1 MSSGVGIV
9 VNKRWG
15 TYEVIAVG
23 FNYKVKRLTIMPGC
37 ATSTQMHYHRVE
49 EFTVVRGTVELS
61 IGKFED
67 QDEYRSITNYE
78 GDSQRI
84 MYGQWHKLRN
94 PGKIPAEIIE
104 IQMGSYLEEDDIVR
118 DPDDPDSLEAKKE
131 DNPICE
137 PPGPCVSVPPAPFP
151 THAEMVT
158 ALRKERFPSTKKFV
172 PSGFP
177 SN

>member
-23 FNYKVKRLTIMPGC
+23 DDYKVKRLTLMPGC

-49 EFTVVRGTVELS
+49 EFTVVRGTVELIS
-61 IGKFED
+61 GMFKEQNNPYNF
-67 QDEYRSITNYE
+67 TTTYE

-94 PGKIPAEIIE
+94 PGKIPVEIIE

-137 PPGPCVSVPPAPFP
+137 PPTPYGLGPMGRMFYA
-151 THAEMVT
+151 ANQK
-158 ALRKERFPSTKKFV
+158 KERLEI
-172 PSGFP
+172 SGFP